1 MLDFRKTF
9 LTFAAVGLVFA
20 GTASAQVATLA
31 SLTPVNGSGFAAVEG
46 VTESLPVI
54 QVAFTTP
61 NTGVSSATLVLT
73 SNVPFTMGTVTSTG
87 KLDVTAA
94 INAVGGT
101 AATSVTLTGPTTLT
115 VVFSGLSGTDQTISN
130 IFISNL
136 RVNASLAPSSSQIT
150 LSATGV
156 AGGGITGSL
165 AAVPVAFVVAS
176 EVAPV
181 LAGAPNQSLCTI
193 SSKTVYPV
201 VTTTIQENFPSAFK
215 TATEVTGTSAIAAS
229 QGTVLAVTFS
239 NLVPGV
245 NYYVPSSI
253 TSGTLTL
260 TAYTA
265 ATGATAA
272 SPVTV
277 GTTSGLVQ
285 VTVSGTT
292 GTAWFG
298 VTAANTGAVESAA
311 ITLSENVPTPA
322 TVTAVTTT
330 PVGTSISLVG
340 VTSGYPQF
348 AANTYPGTQPT
359 VSGSN
364 GLLTACQTTLLFP
377 YATTLD
383 GYDMGFAIV
392 NASSTP
398 GSTTQQSGTCTVNF
412 YGTGAPTTIF
422 VTPAITSGNL
432 DTEILSNVAPGFQG
446 YIIATC
452 NFQAAHGYAI
462 ISNGFATGTGG
473 VSANYLAINTATGQE

>member
-1 MLDFRKTF
+1 LSGSPTPTRRSSLGSTEVFVVVEAQVVENFDRFKQEIHKEKNQEMLDFRKTF

-215 TATEVTGTSAIAAS
+215 TGAEVTNGSAIAAS
-229 QGTVLAVTFS
+229 QGTVLAVTFT

-245 NYYVPSSI
+245 SYYVPSSV
-253 TSGTLTL
+253 TGTGSLIL
-260 TAYTA
+260 TAYTG
-265 ATGATAA
+265 ATGATPATA
-272 SPVTV
+272 TAVGSPSVP
-277 GTTSGLVQ
+277 GLVLL
-285 VTVSGTT
+285 TPT
-292 GTAWFG
+292 GTSA
-298 VTAANTGAVESAA
+298 TAYY
-311 ITLSENVPTPA
+311 
-322 TVTAVTTT
+322 
-330 PVGTSISLVG
+330 G
-340 VTSGYPQF
+340 VTS
-348 AANTYPGTQPT
+348 ANGALSKAPRSLCLKT
-359 VSGSN
+359 
-364 GLLTACQTTLLFP
+364 FP
-377 YATTLD
+377 RL
-383 GYDMGFAIV
+383 
-392 NASSTP
+392 
-398 GSTTQQSGTCTVNF
+398 
-412 YGTGAPTTIF
+412 
-422 VTPAITSGNL
+422 
-432 DTEILSNVAPGFQG
+432 
-446 YIIATC
+446 
-452 NFQAAHGYAI
+452 HW
-462 ISNGFATGTGG
+462 
-473 VSANYLAINTATGQE
+473 